1 MRKQMMEN
9 AAYEV
14 ATQIRSVEESI
25 EAALVELAELQT
37 KMVHARS
44 VTNAGFNNSHAAFE
58 QLAATTRDLIAARG
72 SIGGCHAA
80 LVETRK
86 THSGPSHGRVRR
98 RRLPAVGA
106 RRSPSRRRLTPWR

>member
-14 ATQIRSVEESI
+14 ATQVRSVEESI
-25 EAALVELAELQT
+25 EAALIELAELQT
-37 KMVHARS
+37 RMVHARG
-44 VTNAGFNNSHAAFE
+44 VTNAGFNSSHAAFE

-80 LVETRK
+80 LAEARK
-86 THSGPSHGRVRR
+86 TIPGLRTVAWGDSEDCPPASGALTGSLRVV
-98 RRLPAVGA
+98 A
-106 RRSPSRRRLTPWR
+106 

>member
-37 KMVHARS
+37 RMVHARS
-44 VTNAGFNNSHAAFE
+44 VTNAGFNSSHAAFE

-86 THSGPSHGRVRR
+86 TIPGLRTVAWGDSEDCPPATAPSGTLRVV
-98 RRLPAVGA
+98 A
-106 RRSPSRRRLTPWR
+106 

>member
-14 ATQIRSVEESI
+14 ATQVRSVEDSI

-37 KMVHARS
+37 RMVHARS
-44 VTNAGFNNSHAAFE
+44 VTNANINSSHAAFE

-72 SIGGCHAA
+72 SIGGCHSA
-80 LVETRK
+80 LVETKGTIPGLR
-86 THSGPSHGRVRR
+86 TVAIGDGDECP
-98 RRLPAVGA
+98 PAK
-106 RRSPSRRRLTPWR
+106 SRGDLRIVA